1 MLQASCHCGA
11 VRLEV
16 ARKPRKLTQCN
27 CSICRRYGA
36 LWAHYSRKSVRVVCE
51 RDAMGVYTWRNGTL
65 EFYHCKNCGCVTHHE
80 RAKKRSDSTV
90 AVNARNM
97 EPEVVASVKIRVLD
111 GASTWKVLD
120 EYVQPNIFGSPTEL
134 GISHG

>member
-1 MLQASCHCGA
+1 
-11 VRLEV
+11 
-16 ARKPRKLTQCN
+16 
-27 CSICRRYGA
+27 
-36 LWAHYSRKSVRVVCE
+36 
-51 RDAMGVYTWRNGTL
+51 MGVYTWRNGTL

-97 EPEVVASVKIRVLD
+97 EPEVVASVKIRMLD

-120 EYVQPNIFGSPTEL
+120 EYVQPNIFGSPAEL